1 MIYTINML
9 VYYKCIDNKGELHK
23 SGSPFT
29 YQKRSKS
36 PYFAPKS
43 RTIKLY
49 GKQYITVDNTHQL
62 LYTVYRKGEKKICIL
77 Y

>member
-1 MIYTINML
+1 MIKVTL
-9 VYYKCIDNKGELHK
+9 LLHIK
-23 SGSPFT
+23 NDPNP
-29 YQKRSKS
+29 
-36 PYFAPKS
+36 PYFAHKS

-49 GKQYITVDNTHQL
+49 SKQYITVDNTHQL

>member
-1 MIYTINML
+1 MINVL

-29 YQKRSKS
+29 YQKLFKS
-36 PYFAPKS
+36 PYFVHKS
-43 RTIKLY
+43 RIIKLCN
-49 GKQYITVDNTHQL
+49 KQYITVDNTHQL